1 MTAESAVNMLNLE
14 RNIARAGKTFD
25 RNKIM
30 ENSGELGAIGQSKA
44 NSSSGKNGSKNSFFS
59 KDKQKGAKMNEI
71 EEKLGI
77 PRPIMG

>member
-30 ENSGELGAIGQSKA
+30 ENSGELVAIG
-44 NSSSGKNGSKNSFFS
+44 
-59 KDKQKGAKMNEI
+59 
-71 EEKLGI
+71 
-77 PRPIMG
+77 